1 MKALVHST
9 AGTVADIVAD
19 DATFEVHESFL
30 WKDMIADYD
39 SATDTPAEYNYD
51 AETDTISRIV
61 YETPSYDVQRQMAYD
76 SIQQQLDSLW
86 HDVDDG
92 KFGDNAKTG
101 GWYNALRSTKTAYP
115 KP

>member
-30 WKDMIADYD
+30 WKEMIADYE
-39 SATDTPAEYNYD
+39 ATDTPADYTYD

-61 YETPSYDVQRQMAYD
+61 YETPSYDVQRQVAYD
-76 SIQQQLDSLW
+76 AIELQLDALW

-92 KFGDNAKTG
+92 KFGDDAKTG
-101 GWYNALRSTKTAYP
+101 KWYNALRSTKNAYP

>member
-30 WKDMIADYD
+30 WKDMIADYE
-39 SATDTPAEYNYD
+39 ATDTPTDYTYD

-61 YETPSYDVQRQMAYD
+61 DETPSYDVQRQMAYD
-76 SIQQQLDSLW
+76 AIEVQLDALW

-92 KFGDNAKTG
+92 KFGDDAKTG
-101 GWYNALRSTKTAYP
+101 KWYNALRSTKNSYP